1 MWASPTPQETRK
13 GPTARDQLAL
23 ASWVRKGRRRRDQGG
38 DAGGG
43 GVAEGEGNVVDAQD
57 ALPTRGRRASTPWMV
72 ADAREES

>member
-1 MWASPTPQETRK
+1 
-13 GPTARDQLAL
+13 
-23 ASWVRKGRRRRDQGG
+23 VRKGRRRRDQGG